1 MILDEC
7 SIELFDIPDDLEIEV
22 EMLLERWIKI
32 VGLADIKYLLD
43 KLTQEISVRIDGGPS
58 RQTPA

>member
-32 VGLADIKYLLD
+32 VGLADTKYLLD
-43 KLTQEISVRIDGGPS
+43 KLMLIRLPHTNAETYYR
-58 RQTPA
+58 